1 MSPRSDNRLA
11 LEQKLLEQVRT
22 AQESYSRAA
31 AEHRK
36 VLEARNAGLIEAN
49 LDGSQLLHASGA
61 AEHDALVKYS
71 MAVKALA
78 DAVLRHGEPSAIPE
92 PVPVLTPRERQV
104 LALIA
109 NGLSSKEV
117 AHQLGITFRTAV
129 CHRYR
134 VMQKLQV
141 HNVAG
146 LVQYAIYTGAIR
158 RGGSVNDASL

>member
-1 MSPRSDNRLA
+1 MSPRSYDRLGA
-11 LEQKLLEQVRT
+11 EQKLLEVVRA
-22 AQESYSRAA
+22 AQEAYHRAA

-36 VLEARNAGLIEAN
+36 VLEARKAALIEAN
-49 LDGSQLLHASGA
+49 LDGSQLLHASAA
-61 AEHDALVKYS
+61 AEHDALAKYS

-78 DAVLRHGEPSAIPE
+78 DAVLGRGEPSPIPE
-92 PVPVLTPRERQV
+92 PAAALTPRERQV

-109 NGLSSKEV
+109 NGVSSKEV
-117 AHQLGITFRTAV
+117 ADRLGITFRTAV

-146 LVQYAIYTGAIR
+146 LVQYAIRTGAIPP
-158 RGGSVNDASL
+158 GGMTASL